1 MLESQDLLSF
11 ASVWPPLNTP
21 QPLEALPPR
30 RKVVQEGRRC
40 DQLFIVDTGWLV
52 AFRQLPDGG
61 RQIFNFWLP
70 GEVCGVELIA
80 CPTAPYC
87 VATMTECRLWRMSRE
102 TIARRDF
109 DLSDALTALACRNS
123 LILRERIVG
132 LGRRSAHVRVVHLL
146 LELTY
151 RRRWVCGFDE
161 PLPLTQLEVADSTG
175 LTETYV
181 NRIFK
186 RLRNRDQLA
195 VSREGLRLLDP
206 STLMREVQFNPA
218 YLGKASTPAQTVAA
232 A

>member
-1 MLESQDLLSF
+1 
-11 ASVWPPLNTP
+11 
-21 QPLEALPPR
+21 
-30 RKVVQEGRRC
+30 
-40 DQLFIVDTGWLV
+40 
-52 AFRQLPDGG
+52 
-61 RQIFNFWLP
+61 
-70 GEVCGVELIA
+70 
-80 CPTAPYC
+80 
-87 VATMTECRLWRMSRE
+87 
-102 TIARRDF
+102 
-109 DLSDALTALACRNS
+109 
-123 LILRERIVG
+123 
-132 LGRRSAHVRVVHLL
+132 VVHLL